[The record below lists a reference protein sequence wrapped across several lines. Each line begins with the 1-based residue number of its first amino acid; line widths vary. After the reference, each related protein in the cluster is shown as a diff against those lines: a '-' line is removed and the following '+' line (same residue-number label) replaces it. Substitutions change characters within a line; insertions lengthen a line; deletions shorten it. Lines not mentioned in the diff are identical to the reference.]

1 MTSITLCPVLS
12 SKLKDDIGYSPAP
25 LELYYLDDDTSFPLN
40 LKDVN
45 GDANSYTA
53 EIEDPRCQFDIQKH
67 RIIIERDFCVNHA
80 PLLFGSNGI
89 AASGSIIGIA
99 INWIASKSDHRGII
113 PVGELHNNGSQE
125 SLHVSYSFP
134 EDMVKGSLILQTV
147 LYLKETGACDEG
159 EKHLCHQTGTILGT
173 LDICELYL
181 EGNGSVFPIVTI
193 NDAGGPLWT
202 VYYDSSADVLQD
214 SFDSEHVEIRV
225 NSAHPAFDDLKLD
238 ADVQNSP
245 LFIEMISSAMLV
257 IVESAKQSLDT
268 DFDAVLSGTTTYERG
283 SIAAALHY
291 FVTKLGWDPSS
302 PAALSSSIH
311 NFFNASFKGEK
322 S

>member
-1 MTSITLCPVLS
+1 MNSISLYPVLS
-12 SKLKDDIGYSPAP
+12 PKLKEDIGYSSSP
-25 LELYYLDDDTSFPLN
+25 LELYYLDDDSSFPLN

-45 GDANSYTA
+45 GDNNSFTA

-67 RIIIERDFCVNHA
+67 KLIIERNLCINHA
-80 PLLFGSNGI
+80 SLLFGSNGI
-89 AASGSIIGIA
+89 AASSSTIGIA
-99 INWIASKSDHRGII
+99 ISWIASKSDHRGII
-113 PVGELHNNGSQE
+113 PVGELHSDSAKE
-125 SLHVSYSFP
+125 ELHYSYSFP
-134 EDMVKGSLILQTV
+134 EDMAKGSLILQTV
-147 LYLKETGACDEG
+147 LYLKESGMCGEG
-159 EKHLCHQTGTILGT
+159 EMHLCHQTGTILGT

-193 NDAGGPLWT
+193 NDPGGSLWN

-225 NSAHPAFDDLKLD
+225 NSAHPAFEDLKLD

-268 DFDAVLSGTTTYERG
+268 DFDSVLSGTTTYERG